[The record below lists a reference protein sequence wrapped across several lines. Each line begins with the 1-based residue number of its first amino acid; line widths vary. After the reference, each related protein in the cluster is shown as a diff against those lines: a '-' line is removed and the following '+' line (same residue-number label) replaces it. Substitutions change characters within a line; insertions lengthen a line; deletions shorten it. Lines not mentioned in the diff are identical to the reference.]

1 MFGTFC
7 VGLKSVIIHS
17 NVNQL
22 WLEVGGQLETE
33 LAYTEKS
40 LGYIDT
46 SANNQLLIQTAKT
59 NDAQAM
65 LHGQALLNHL
75 KIVKK
80 AMSVEVFM
88 GEATWT
94 LKDLCQSPTIPRFD
108 EHFIEQILEIV
119 IPCAIITPLDCF
131 WEGSKLLGPD
141 RNPHIP

>member
-1 MFGTFC
+1 M
-7 VGLKSVIIHS
+7 
-17 NVNQL
+17 

-108 EHFIEQILEIV
+108 EHFIEQMVAQCKYFYEMFLGIQSVPPQSQLPVLSCPPPHHRHMILVTRYGNTIKFTE
-119 IPCAIITPLDCF
+119 
-131 WEGSKLLGPD
+131 
-141 RNPHIP
+141 